1 MAAWWDECAGEAL
14 WHPHPPVHLLPGLEH
29 SAASVKT
36 QPSEAHRL
44 QAGVVTSSM
53 LKVVWLWI
61 VTRTERSEAA
71 ARTSASAALSWA
83 LAALPCGTH
92 ARDHCRRR
100 QKSVRLARGFFSI

>member
-1 MAAWWDECAGEAL
+1 
-14 WHPHPPVHLLPGLEH
+14 
-29 SAASVKT
+29 
-36 QPSEAHRL
+36 
-44 QAGVVTSSM
+44 M

-71 ARTSASAALSWA
+71 ARTSASPALSWA

-100 QKSVRLARGFFSI
+100 QKSVRLARGFFAISPARFRGKELENPVNNEMAPS